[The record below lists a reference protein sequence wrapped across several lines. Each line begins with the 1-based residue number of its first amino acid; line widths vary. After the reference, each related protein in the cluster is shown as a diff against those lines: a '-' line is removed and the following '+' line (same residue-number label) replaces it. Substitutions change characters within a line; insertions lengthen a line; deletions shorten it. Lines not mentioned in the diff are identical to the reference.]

1 MSSKKCYGYVAIK
14 SPRTSTKTLESMNK
28 TIKKYADSHEMQLDK
43 LYFDILYGDGAGRHN
58 MKRMQEDAREN
69 GASIIIVGDLSH
81 IDSDI
86 QKAGAHLEEMQ
97 DLGFQVISVE
107 GMGGN
112 IFDPENQM
120 LPESIFNYLHTAGN
134 TVAAANAAKHPKRGR
149 PVQRSNN

>member
-14 SPRTSTKTLESMNK
+14 TPRTSTKTLESMSK

-43 LYFDILYGDGAGRHN
+43 LYFDILYGDGAGRRN

-69 GASIIIVGDLSH
+69 GVSIIIVGDLSH

-120 LPESIFNYLHTAGN
+120 LPESIFNYLHTTGN
-134 TVAAANAAKHPKRGR
+134 AAAAANAAKRPKRGR
-149 PVQRSNN
+149 PVQRSKV